1 MHQKRAYSAAAYHPA
16 HGWVISGGYGDGEYK
31 SSVESTRDGLTF
43 KSFADLPLGLWGHCL
58 VSLGGAAIGDFLLT
72 GGAGDDADNKKTFI
86 YRQGLWRRVEDM
98 PSARQGKSPFEG

>member
-43 KSFADLPLGLWGHCL
+43 KSFTELPLHSG
-58 VSLGGAAIGDFLLT
+58 F
-72 GGAGDDADNKKTFI
+72 
-86 YRQGLWRRVEDM
+86 
-98 PSARQGKSPFEG
+98 PS